1 MSLIQIVNLKSLG
14 DDRGGLVALE
24 NNKNIMTGCRHL
36 AKSISKIKPI
46 SHTVELR
53 ILSFYLKKDKGGQNL
68 ERRIIKI
75 TYKNV

>member
-1 MSLIQIVNLKSLG
+1 
-14 DDRGGLVALE
+14 
-24 NNKNIMTGCRHL
+24 MTGCRHL

-75 TYKNV
+75 AYKNVWHGSLSHENWCNKVALAK